1 MELETGTTLSLDTV
15 FELLSEQ
22 RRRYVLYG
30 LNRSRRG
37 VVSVE
42 EIVEFVVRIEG
53 ERDHHER
60 VTEDLYDR
68 QFPRLESVGVI
79 EHDERS
85 RMIRYWCPPSLQEW
99 LEHAEYTELGELGNE
114 PF

>member
-1 MELETGTTLSLDTV
+1 MEIETATPLPLDTV
-15 FELLSEQ
+15 FDLLSER

-60 VTEDLYDR
+60 
-68 QFPRLESVGVI
+68 
-79 EHDERS
+79 
-85 RMIRYWCPPSLQEW
+85 
-99 LEHAEYTELGELGNE
+99 
-114 PF
+114 

>member
-1 MELETGTTLSLDTV
+1 MEIETATPLPLDTV
-15 FELLSEQ
+15 FDLLSER

-42 EIVEFVVRIEG
+42 EIVEFVVRIER
-53 ERDHHER
+53 EDDHHER
-60 VTEDLYDR
+60 VAEDLYDR
-68 QFPRLESVGVI
+68 QFPRLEAAGVI

-85 RMIRYWCPPSLQEW
+85 RMIRYWCSPSLQEW